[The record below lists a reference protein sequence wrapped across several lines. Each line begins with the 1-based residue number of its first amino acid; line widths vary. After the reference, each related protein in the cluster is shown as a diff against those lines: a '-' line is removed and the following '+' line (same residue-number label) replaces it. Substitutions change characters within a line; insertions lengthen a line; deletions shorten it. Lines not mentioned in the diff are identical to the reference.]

1 MAHRRP
7 WDLNGWLH
15 IVCDRVNP
23 KYSGPLMVPRED
35 GTIWG
40 MLERLFQVVPFCSFS
55 RSKDCIKAFLSLV
68 GEQA

>member
-15 IVCDRVNP
+15 IVCDSVNP
-23 KYSGPLMVPRED
+23 KHSGPLMFPRED

-55 RSKDCIKAFLSLV
+55 RSKDCIKAFLSSV